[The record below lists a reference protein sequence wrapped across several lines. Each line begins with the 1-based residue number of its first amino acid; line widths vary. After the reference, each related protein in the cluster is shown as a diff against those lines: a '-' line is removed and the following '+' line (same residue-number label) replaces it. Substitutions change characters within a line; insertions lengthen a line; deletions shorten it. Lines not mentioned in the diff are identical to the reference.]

1 VDIRRWGL
9 AVGPVLAAAGLGGLG
24 AKNAPETYRR
34 LGKPGWAPPAG
45 AFGPVWSAL
54 YVGIGA
60 AGWRLSRSGST
71 ATKSLHL
78 AQLALCGVWP
88 VVFFGVRDKRSSLLV
103 IALLDAAV
111 TAEVVRLR
119 REDPTAAVLLLP
131 YLAWNG
137 FATALNAAVS
147 DPAEQ
152 TVPDPGRP

>member
-1 VDIRRWGL
+1 VDIRRRGF

-24 AKNAPETYRR
+24 ARNAPETYRR
-34 LGKPGWAPPAG
+34 LVKPGWAPPAA

-60 AGWRLSRSGST
+60 AGWRLSRSAST
-71 ATKSLHL
+71 ATKSLHV
-78 AQLALCGVWP
+78 AQLALNAVWP
-88 VVFFGVRDKRSSLLV
+88 VVFFGVRDKRSSLVV
-103 IALLDAAV
+103 IALLDGAV

-131 YLAWNG
+131 HLAWSG

-147 DPAEQ
+147 DPADQ
-152 TVPDPGRP
+152 TVPDHGRP